1 MDWLFIGLGNPGDQ
15 YYYTRHNYGFLAL
28 DRMIKTEPVLLSTT
42 KIIDEKRNE
51 YSITE
56 FLDLLNNWKIMS

>member
-1 MDWLFIGLGNPGDQ
+1 
-15 YYYTRHNYGFLAL
+15 
-28 DRMIKTEPVLLSTT
+28 MIKTEPVLLSTT